1 MKPRNILLR
10 YGDLPV
16 ALAKISL
23 REKLI
28 TTQLLEQARCS
39 AVGIGSGSI
48 TVSLFS
54 FR

>member
-23 REKLI
+23 CEKLI
-28 TTQLLEQARCS
+28 TIQLLEQVFGGR
-39 AVGIGSGSI
+39 IGSGSI